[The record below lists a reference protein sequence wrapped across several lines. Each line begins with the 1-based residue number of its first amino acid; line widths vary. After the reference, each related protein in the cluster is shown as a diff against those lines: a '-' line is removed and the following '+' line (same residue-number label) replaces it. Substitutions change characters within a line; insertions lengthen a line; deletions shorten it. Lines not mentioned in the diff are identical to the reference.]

1 MTILAP
7 SRGREQLTQLTPW
20 SLPSGHSQMDGRIGL
35 SFNSFLELS
44 LIGSPQIDGGIDL
57 FLIGT
62 PQVDGGISYP
72 RLVEVRVNPDT

>member
-7 SRGREQLTQLTPW
+7 SRGREQLTQLTPK
-20 SLPSGHSQMDGRIGL
+20 SLSSGDRQMDGRIGL

-44 LIGSPQIDGGIDL
+44 LIGSPEMDGGIDMY
-57 FLIGT
+57 LIGT

-72 RLVEVRVNPDT
+72 RLVEMRVDPDT